1 MSRTA
6 VHYKKLSAHA
16 RASKLPSGILAY
28 MMGTQSMRIG
38 WCFCRS
44 LGRVRTHF
52 IISSIVLLL
61 LAGVSLTFL
70 LPNNEDGG
78 ILRQLRHRSNASLPL
93 PDPEDSFTIIM
104 QTYNRTDILLKLL
117 NHYQAVPHL
126 QCIVIVWNNPGE
138 PPPRKLWDALGPH
151 PVPVFFKEQSVNRM
165 RNRLHPHP
173 EIKTDAVLML
183 DDDTLVSVPD
193 ISFAF
198 SVWKQFPDQIVGFVP
213 RKHVT
218 TASGV
223 YSYGGFEL
231 QDPDKG
237 GGDSYSMILVGA
249 AFFHRRFLT
258 LFRDQPG
265 EVHSLVDQT
274 QNCDDIAM
282 NFAVARHLSRV
293 SGPKRPSGV
302 FVRPVDVRNLEK
314 EAGSGYVGM
323 WHRAEH
329 MLQRSHCL
337 NRLAQIYGEMPLRYS
352 NIMISQFGFPSY
364 ANHKSRI

>member
-1 MSRTA
+1 MCT
-6 VHYKKLSAHA
+6 
-16 RASKLPSGILAY
+16 
-28 MMGTQSMRIG
+28 SMDTTRFDVIG

-44 LGRVRTHF
+44 LGRMRTHF
-52 IISSIVLLL
+52 IIISIVLLL

-78 ILRQLRHRSNASLPL
+78 ILRQLRHRSNASLTL

-104 QTYNRTDILLKLL
+104 QTYNRTDILLRLL

-126 QCIVIVWNNPGE
+126 QCIIIVWNNPGE

-151 PVPVFFKEQSVNRM
+151 PVPVFFKEQSINRM

-173 EIKTDAVLML
+173 EIKTD
-183 DDDTLVSVPD
+183 
-193 ISFAF
+193 
-198 SVWKQFPDQIVGFVP
+198 G
-213 RKHVT
+213 
-218 TASGV
+218 
-223 YSYGGFEL
+223 
-231 QDPDKG
+231 
-237 GGDSYSMILVGA
+237 SYSMILVGA
-249 AFFHRRFLT
+249 AFFHRRFLE

-265 EVHSLVDQT
+265 EVHTLVDQT

-282 NFAVARHLSRV
+282 NFAVAHHLSQV
-293 SGPKRPSGV
+293 SGLKRPSGV
-302 FVRPVDVRNLEK
+302 FVRPVDMRNLEK
-314 EAGSGYVGM
+314 EASSGYVGM

-329 MLQRSHCL
+329 MLQRSYCL
-337 NRLAQIYGEMPLRYS
+337 NKLTQIYGEMPLRYS

>member
-1 MSRTA
+1 MEMSRTPI
-6 VHYKKLSAHA
+6 HYKKLSAHA
-16 RASKLPSGILAY
+16 RASKLPSGVLTYNGNA
-28 MMGTQSMRIG
+28 MRIH
-38 WCFCRS
+38 WCCCRL

-70 LPNNEDGG
+70 LPNNEDGS
-78 ILRQLRHRSNASLPL
+78 ILQQLRRRSNTSFTL
-93 PDPEDSFTIIM
+93 PDPGDSFTIIM
-104 QTYNRTDILLKLL
+104 QTYNRTDILLRLL

-126 QCIVIVWNNPGE
+126 QCIIIVWNNPGE

-165 RNRLHPHP
+165 RNRLQPHP

-198 SVWKQFPDQIVGFVP
+198 SVWKQFQDQIVGFVP

-223 YSYGGFEL
+223 YSYGSFEL

-237 GGDSYSMILVGA
+237 GGDRLSNDDLLSLYWWFRRGVVFIRMLLAFNMELISGSA
-249 AFFHRRFLT
+249 AFGLGA
-258 LFRDQPG
+258 PG
-265 EVHSLVDQT
+265 SL
-274 QNCDDIAM
+274 
-282 NFAVARHLSRV
+282 L
-293 SGPKRPSGV
+293 RPMIKL
-302 FVRPVDVRNLEK
+302 LEK
-314 EAGSGYVGM
+314 M
-323 WHRAEH
+323 
-329 MLQRSHCL
+329 CL
-337 NRLAQIYGEMPLRYS
+337 LNNLLTMFYC
-352 NIMISQFGFPSY
+352 F
-364 ANHKSRI
+364 